1 MRSIVRAI
9 FVFPVAFAATLAHE
23 AAAQSFP
30 PALIRQGAEIFAAN
44 CALCHGNHMKDP
56 PWAIDLAT
64 FPRDEPQRF
73 VNSVTDG
80 VRNMPP
86 WGDVLKPD
94 DIKALWAYVVA
105 GEKDN

>member
-1 MRSIVRAI
+1 MRL
-9 FVFPVAFAATLAHE
+9 FVKKAVLLCVLSLAAPVFGAE
-23 AAAQSFP
+23 QFP
-30 PALIRQGAEIFAAN
+30 PAQIKRGAELFAAN
-44 CALCHGNHMKDP
+44 CAVCHGEKMKNP

-64 FPRDEPQRF
+64 FPRDEPVRF
-73 VNSVTDG
+73 VNSVTEG

-105 GEKDN
+105 GEQ

>member
-1 MRSIVRAI
+1 MKGFVRAC
-9 FVFPVAFAATLAHE
+9 LLL
-23 AAAQSFP
+23 AAASSALPVTGAEQFP
-30 PALIRQGAEIFAAN
+30 PAQIKRGAELFAAN
-44 CALCHGNHMKDP
+44 CAVCHGEKMKNP

-64 FPRDEPQRF
+64 FPRDEPVRF
-73 VNSVTDG
+73 VNSVTEG

-105 GEKDN
+105 GEQ

>member
-1 MRSIVRAI
+1 MKRGLL
-9 FVFPVAFAATLAHE
+9 FVLPVACAAVLIQQ
-23 AAAQSFP
+23 AAAQAFP
-30 PALIRQGAEIFAAN
+30 PVLVKQGAEIFAAN
-44 CALCHGNHMKDP
+44 CAVCHGAHMKNP

-64 FPRDEPQRF
+64 FPRDEPMRF

-94 DIKALWAYVVA
+94 DIKALWAYVVE
-105 GEKDN
+105 GEKGN